1 MKYVWSWRRLPFFKV
16 ELHMDPQTP
25 LDPKS
30 GFSRAPPVPR
40 FRRLRP
46 EPSLG
51 HAAHLWCFDG
61 GVPRFHRRRPRRT
74 IACYWVHSGGWRRG
88 GCGEKRSEAR
98 SFYMEFKMEFA
109 IMHSRRIQRSSN
121 KSLRQLGIWWKLF
134 SGKIKC
140 LARYLPNTRN
150 DWGTSHSNGNFYVI
164 LAGNLFSLKQD
175 LVVSCSRL
183 CEIGPRCIL
192 SFYWTV
198 KLVQIVLISTH

>member
-1 MKYVWSWRRLPFFKV
+1 M
-16 ELHMDPQTP
+16 
-25 LDPKS
+25 
-30 GFSRAPPVPR
+30 
-40 FRRLRP
+40 
-46 EPSLG
+46 
-51 HAAHLWCFDG
+51 
-61 GVPRFHRRRPRRT
+61 
-74 IACYWVHSGGWRRG
+74 I
-88 GCGEKRSEAR
+88 
-98 SFYMEFKMEFA
+98 
-109 IMHSRRIQRSSN
+109 
-121 KSLRQLGIWWKLF
+121 LGIWRKLF

-198 KLVQIVLISTH
+198 KLVQIVLISYGILFNTELYSASQEIDYRELCVFNSLNAKEWKSTLWRAILWGTSLFRVVFHSFRLKFATFWVIFHSVL